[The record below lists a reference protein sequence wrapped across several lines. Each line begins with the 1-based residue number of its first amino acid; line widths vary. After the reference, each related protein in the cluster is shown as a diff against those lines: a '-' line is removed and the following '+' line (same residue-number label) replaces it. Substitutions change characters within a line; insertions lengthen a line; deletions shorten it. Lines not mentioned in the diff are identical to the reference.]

1 MEVKKKYIV
10 QLTKVP
16 HFFGLT
22 IFANLP
28 NAPKNNIASPQS
40 GPLLHH
46 SYTIDYV
53 LLQSMNP
60 RIFRNVV
67 CNLLYALNLF
77 AHD

>member
-1 MEVKKKYIV
+1 MEVKKKIYCTV
-10 QLTKVP
+10 NQSSS
-16 HFFGLT
+16 FFLVDN
-22 IFANLP
+22 FCKLAQC
-28 NAPKNNIASPQS
+28 PKNNIASPQS
-40 GPLLHH
+40 SPLLHH
-46 SYTIDYV
+46 SYTVDYV